1 MSSTI
6 TYEIVGWIGSALVIA
21 SLMQRSILKLR
32 LIGIGAAGSFF
43 VYGFLIGAYPLV
55 IVNVVV
61 IAVHLYFLRKLTRR
75 QDEVFSVLKVYPE
88 SRYMA
93 YFLEFYADEISRF
106 QPEFSHEPAADH
118 RTYFLLRD
126 HIPAGLVIARPCHD
140 DSLEIELDFVIPEYR
155 DFKLGEFLYSGNS
168 GLFADVDCAQA
179 WSPPGNSDH
188 VRYLERVGF
197 QLATGSEGE
206 ARYVLDLQQLLEPAT

>member
-1 MSSTI
+1 
-6 TYEIVGWIGSALVIA
+6 
-21 SLMQRSILKLR
+21 
-32 LIGIGAAGSFF
+32 

-61 IAVHLYFLRKLTRR
+61 IGVHLYFLRKLTRR

-88 SRYMA
+88 SRYLA

-106 QPEFSHEPAADH
+106 QPEFSYEPATDH
-118 RTYFLLRD
+118 RAYFLLRD
-126 HIPAGLVIARPCHD
+126 HIPAGLVIARPCQD

-155 DFKLGEFLYSGNS
+155 DFKLGEFLYSGHS

-179 WSPPGNSDH
+179 WSPPGNADH

-206 ARYVLDLQQLLEPAT
+206 ARYVLDLHQILEPAT